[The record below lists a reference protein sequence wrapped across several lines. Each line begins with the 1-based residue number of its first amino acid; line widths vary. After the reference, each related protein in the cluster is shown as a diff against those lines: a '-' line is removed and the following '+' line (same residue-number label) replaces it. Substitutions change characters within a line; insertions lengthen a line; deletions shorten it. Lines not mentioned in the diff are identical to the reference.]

1 MAYDIQIGYSSILTL
16 RETVEAISLVKREL
30 VCRFII
36 QFNLLKVDA
45 PLISSEEK
53 GLNDDFQMTERP
65 IDFDISPS
73 NLVGEIL
80 QSHNKWR
87 RSAIVRYELN
97 ENKGILTTAMVL
109 RRDIKQSNS
118 QAVTFSEIG
127 FDLLLDEEKITLLKI
142 QETIDKAINIIS
154 EVEDILLLK
163 FPQLNKKFGK
173 KLNWTSNTELQK
185 AMRLLSHHERLNRY
199 TREHGATI
207 LYGLKKVITN
217 NTIEISESQ
226 DVFNWELYA
235 KIFVYDFVLEKA
247 ICIGYCAASVNRDV
261 LKEQLAVSKET
272 IKLKTEYDA
281 KVAKDELPVTL
292 SFGLYKSQLDL
303 FLLEKQH
310 IGEVIASVWSDDF
323 LEYAE
328 KNGIDIL

>member
-1 MAYDIQIGYSSILTL
+1 MAHGIQIGYSSILTL
-16 RETVEAISLVKREL
+16 RETVEAISLIKREL
-30 VCRFII
+30 ARRFII

-45 PLISSEEK
+45 PLISFQEK

-73 NLVGEIL
+73 NLVAEIL

-87 RSAIVRYELN
+87 RSAIVRYDLGKN
-97 ENKGILTTAMVL
+97 EGILTTATVL

-118 QAVTFSEIG
+118 QAVTFNEIG
-127 FDLLLDEEKITLLKI
+127 FDLLLDEKKITLLKI
-142 QETIDKAINIIS
+142 QETIDKAINIIG
-154 EVEDILLLK
+154 EVENILLLK
-163 FPQLNKKFGK
+163 FSRLNKKFDK
-173 KLNWTSNTELQK
+173 KLNWKSYTELQK
-185 AMRLLSHHERLNRY
+185 AMRLLSYQERLNRY
-199 TREHGATI
+199 TRENGATI
-207 LYGLKKVITN
+207 LYGLKNIITN

-247 ICIGYCAASVNRDV
+247 ICLGYCGATVNRDI
-261 LKEQLAVSKET
+261 LKDQLAVTKET

-281 KVAKDELPVTL
+281 KLATNEWPVTL
-292 SFGLYKSQLDL
+292 SFGIYKSQLDL

-310 IGEVIASVWSDDF
+310 IGEVVASVWSDDL